1 MGIIRLESSMA
12 WNEQRG
18 RKPRRKVFFF
28 SWFAHLTQDSGIN
41 SKEPF
46 EVVTHL
52 SFVIV
57 VFIIIVSIIIII
69 ITMIMIIIII
79 IIIIIIFPR
88 RGLIYLKPIKE
99 GRGWIETGSLFQS
112 INQLHLNTV
121 NGSASWF
128 LDMPCD
134 NYKL

>member
-28 SWFAHLTQDSGIN
+28 SWFAHLIQDSGIN

-69 ITMIMIIIII
+69 IITMIMIIIII
-79 IIIIIIFPR
+79 IIINFSPE
-88 RGLIYLKPIKE
+88 GAYL
-99 GRGWIETGSLFQS
+99 SQA
-112 INQLHLNTV
+112 H
-121 NGSASWF
+121 
-128 LDMPCD
+128 
-134 NYKL
+134 